1 MALDWINPTLMGLV
15 EGITEF
21 LPISST
27 GHMILAERF
36 LGWEGVPGKVF
47 EVVIQLGAILAICV
61 LYFRRLWGV
70 AVRLPTHPAAR
81 NFVVAI
87 GVAFVPAA
95 IAGATLHKFIEET
108 LFNPLVV
115 SWALLL
121 GGIAIIVIERFFDP
135 KDTVTEIEQFT
146 PMLALKIGLI
156 QLLALIPGV
165 SRSGSTIMGATLLG
179 VSRSA
184 AAEFSFFL
192 AIPVMLGASA
202 LSLYKGA
209 GELSVANWDSI
220 AIGFVVAFITALIV
234 VDQFVKFISRSG
246 FTPFGWYRVAVG
258 ALMLVWIYAPG
269 MLGG

>member
-1 MALDWINPTLMGLV
+1 MLIDWINPALMGLV

-27 GHMILAERF
+27 GHMILAENL
-36 LGWEGVPGKVF
+36 LGWHGVPGKVF

-61 LYFRRLWGV
+61 LYFRRLLNV
-70 AVRLPTHPAAR
+70 ALQLPTHPAAR
-81 NFVVAI
+81 NFALAIVVAFI
-87 GVAFVPAA
+87 PAA
-95 IAGATLHKFIEET
+95 IVGAALHKFIEQA
-108 LFNPLVV
+108 LFKPIVV

-121 GGIAIIVIERFFDP
+121 GGVAIIVIEKFFDP

-179 VSRSA
+179 VSRRA

-209 GELSVANWDSI
+209 GELSAADWDSI
-220 AIGFVVAFITALIV
+220 VIGFGVAFITALVV
-234 VDQFVKFISRSG
+234 VDQFVKFISRHG
-246 FTPFGWYRVAVG
+246 FTPFGWYRVAIGSV
-258 ALMLVWIYAPG
+258 MLIWIYIMP
-269 MLGG
+269 L